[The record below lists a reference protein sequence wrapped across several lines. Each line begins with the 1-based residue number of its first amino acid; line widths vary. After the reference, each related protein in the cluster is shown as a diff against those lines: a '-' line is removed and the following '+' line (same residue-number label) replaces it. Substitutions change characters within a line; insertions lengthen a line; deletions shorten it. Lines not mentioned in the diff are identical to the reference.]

1 MAALGSLVVK
11 LGLEYA
17 QFTGGLDKSEQAALA
32 ASKKIQDTFD
42 GMKRGIASTAGA
54 VAGGLAA
61 AFTVNA
67 FTNLIQGTMQ
77 ANAALDDL
85 SMQTGA
91 SAAALKELV
100 EVGRFNNMGPEQIGA
115 AMNKLSANLAGAT
128 EESKGAGKA
137 LEALGIDFK
146 TFKAMSPD
154 VQMQTVANAMAQFE
168 DGTGK
173 SAVAMALF
181 GKQGAQMIPMLTD
194 LAEVEDLR
202 TKLTEEQVEA
212 QKKLSA
218 QSANL
223 DDNIL
228 RITRSSEKW
237 KKELADGMI
246 PALDLGAQAVLDL
259 MNGSGGLREEVRKLA
274 ADGSIKE
281 WTMNAIKGLSYVA
294 DAGQIAWRVLQSIG
308 KGVGGL
314 AAALVQA
321 LNGDFRAAWSTLQAS
336 GQDMIETFDGPT
348 IGERFRVSLDKMA
361 ESAKGAGQAVKE
373 TKPDLNDFT
382 NNTDKAAKSASEAK
396 DPFDALRDSIIKTTA
411 AYQAEESAGGKLTE
425 GQKKAIEALDQLRT
439 GKVKVT
445 EAQAIQIGQDIEA
458 MLIAEQANAAREQ
471 FIKTADAERAAR
483 MKIVTAMEQSAA
495 SAADQNQSLRD
506 EIELIGLTEVEQVRI
521 LQLRNEALILTKEAT
536 LAELERGN
544 AISGTMTREQIALA
558 SEIEQLRERNAL
570 IGAKSERS
578 EAAKSA
584 KESADAWKKA
594 SEDINN
600 TLTDA
605 LMRGFESGKG
615 FAQTLRDTVV
625 NMFKTMVL
633 RPIVSAVL
641 APISGGINSAMG
653 GFTGGG
659 GSSALG
665 TASNAFS
672 LYNAGSQAY
681 TLGSQYLS
689 GTMSGSNVLGT
700 AWANGT
706 GGGLDALLAT
716 NGAYGTAPAGASP
729 WAAAA
734 APAAAAA
741 AIAALVMNAFGAF
754 RSERK
759 VGSGLAGTLGQ
770 GNLSSWEE
778 WRKGGTLFSGPDY
791 NTINPVEE
799 LASTRAKLDALRSAG
814 LADSMQGALLQGQLN
829 SLEEMYGDLAAS
841 TLQQSNAIQSAYDAL
856 RTNVG
861 NMADVLG
868 LGSDAVRKFTTQLG
882 GSDKGL
888 NFEGL
893 SGEQQQAKI
902 AEALAT
908 ANNELAQQVIGQWVA
923 FTDTVTRVVGSNQG
937 GEGENQNIVYES
949 FTSTTS
955 GSRYIASE
963 FARDGE
969 KAIDTLTRLATSL
982 TSVTA
987 IFDTMGLSVYEASIK
1002 GAAGA
1007 SKFVDAFGGLEQMN
1021 AAFGAYYDLYYSEQE
1036 RIAATTKTLTAEL
1049 AKLGFEMPVTRDE
1062 FRDLVTVQLAMGE
1075 AGANTAAGLLGLSG
1089 AFASIVPAADA
1100 VTESVKA
1107 MTTSLDDY
1115 ISKTARSSTEAD
1127 RIRGLAAVGNT
1138 SALKRL
1144 GIPGYASGGYH
1155 SGGLRLV
1162 GENGPELEVTGPAN
1176 IISNPVTDALLNRS
1190 SGGNARL
1197 ESLVERLVEQNNLL
1211 RAEVRA
1217 VVTHTGT
1224 SARILKRVTPD
1235 GDALQTRE
1243 VVPA

>member
-100 EVGRFNNMGPEQIGA
+100 EVGRFNNMGAEQIGA

-584 KESADAWKKA
+584 KESAEAWKKA
-594 SEDINN
+594 SEDINR

-625 NMFKTMVL
+625 NMFKTLIL
-633 RPIVSAVL
+633 RPTISAVMN
-641 APISGGINSAMG
+641 PIAGAINGAVSGAAGSVGSSMLTSIGGSVLGNSVVGGMG
-653 GFTGGG
+653 GL
-659 GSSALG
+659 GSGFMSGMSETL
-665 TASNAFS
+665 
-672 LYNAGSQAY
+672 
-681 TLGSQYLS
+681 LGSQFVGPSASAAGGTIGLGAQIGAVAPYL
-689 GTMSGSNVLGT
+689 
-700 AWANGT
+700 
-706 GGGLDALLAT
+706 
-716 NGAYGTAPAGASP
+716 
-729 WAAAA
+729 
-734 APAAAAA
+734 AAAA
-741 AIAALVMNAFGAF
+741 AIYAIAKSLDDSGTLHTGGAAQYSAAGGLMSGQSGAAYNIGFGRVEAGADSIKAVGGIAQALGTALDGVAVAFGQKAGYEIATAFADDTSKDGAWGALRISMAGQDLLNWESTRQSKWAPREFGDGQDGYNQYLAAVAKDTRQVLLDMDLPGWADTVLNAIGDSPSIDSLSAALTQIGQAQTVFKSFGQYMTTFA
-754 RSERK
+754 
-759 VGSGLAGTLGQ
+759 T
-770 GNLSSWEE
+770 
-778 WRKGGTLFSGPDY
+778 
-791 NTINPVEE
+791 
-799 LASTRAKLDALRSAG
+799 
-814 LADSMQGALLQGQLN
+814 LADSSVTKLAAASGGLGAL
-829 SLEEMYGDLAAS
+829 A
-841 TLQQSNAIQSAYDAL
+841 
-856 RTNVG
+856 G
-861 NMADVLG
+861 NMSTFVDQFY
-868 LGSDAVRKFTTQLG
+868 SDSEKLAV
-882 GSDKGL
+882 
-888 NFEGL
+888 N
-893 SGEQQQAKI
+893 
-902 AEALAT
+902 T
-908 ANNELAQQVIGQWVA
+908 ANVREA
-923 FTDTVTRVVGSNQG
+923 
-937 GEGENQNIVYES
+937 
-949 FTSTTS
+949 
-955 GSRYIASE
+955 
-963 FARDGE
+963 
-969 KAIDTLTRLATSL
+969 
-982 TSVTA
+982 
-987 IFDTMGLSVYEASIK
+987 MG
-1002 GAAGA
+1002 
-1007 SKFVDAFGGLEQMN
+1007 
-1021 AAFGAYYDLYYSEQE
+1021 
-1036 RIAATTKTLTAEL
+1036 
-1049 AKLGFEMPVTRDE
+1049 KLGFELPATRDE
-1062 FRDLVTVQLAMGE
+1062 FKALVQAQLALGD
-1075 AGANTAAGLLGLSG
+1075 AGADTAAGLLGLSG
-1089 AFASIVPAADA
+1089 AFASIVPVTEA

-1107 MTTSLDDY
+1107 MTASLDDY

-1197 ESLVERLVEQNNLL
+1197 EALGQRQVDQTELL
-1211 RAEVRA
+1211 RTEVRA
-1217 VVTHTGT
+1217 VVTHV
-1224 SARILKRVTPD
+1224 SAISRLLKRLSPD

-1243 VVPA
+1243 VAAV